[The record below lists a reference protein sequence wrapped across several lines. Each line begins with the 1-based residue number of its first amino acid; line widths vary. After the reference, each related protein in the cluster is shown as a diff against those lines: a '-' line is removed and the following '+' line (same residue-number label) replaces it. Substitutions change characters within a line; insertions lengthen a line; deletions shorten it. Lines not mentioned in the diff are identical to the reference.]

1 MFFIF
6 KIIGIKLSSYLG
18 GKIFQFIGPFFR
30 SRKLIETNIKRAFP
44 EIDQKKKNKIINKM
58 WNNYGRVFAEYMFMK
73 DFRKKQLSK
82 NITIEGKEILEN
94 IKKNNERVVFISGH
108 FNNFELMAMEIEK
121 LGIKVAA
128 IYGKNKKKIYL

>member
-58 WNNYGRVFAEYMFMK
+58 WNNYGRVFAEYIFMK
-73 DFRKKQLSK
+73 EIRKKQLSK

-94 IKKNNERVVFISGH
+94 IKKIMR
-108 FNNFELMAMEIEK
+108 ELFLFQDI
-121 LGIKVAA
+121 LVI
-128 IYGKNKKKIYL
+128 LS